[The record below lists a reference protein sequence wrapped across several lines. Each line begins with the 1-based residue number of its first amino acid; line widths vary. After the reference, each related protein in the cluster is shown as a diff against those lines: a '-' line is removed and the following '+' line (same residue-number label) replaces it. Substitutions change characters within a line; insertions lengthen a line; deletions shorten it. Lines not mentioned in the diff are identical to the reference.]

1 MLFQPFI
8 CFFWISYFIVFI
20 YFVLIYL
27 QAFWYNWRIYKVLQ
41 NMSSTYVVLFPFV
54 LWANIRIIAT
64 VGRPVVPPSLSSACS
79 VLSDSNVALY
89 HAAVHVFGVN
99 LMCLLCLHFPLGIR
113 HCTVMCLTTFS
124 HSDMQGGYHYP
135 HYTDEKTEVQNTLM
149 TSQGHTDEIRPELK
163 FLWYQS
169 LFAFPSAERGP
180 IPLIHLWLGEI
191 ICLMWPPHLY
201 TLSAPLN

>member
-1 MLFQPFI
+1 M
-8 CFFWISYFIVFI
+8 
-20 YFVLIYL
+20 
-27 QAFWYNWRIYKVLQ
+27 
-41 NMSSTYVVLFPFV
+41 
-54 LWANIRIIAT
+54 
-64 VGRPVVPPSLSSACS
+64 VPPSLSSACS

-163 FLWYQS
+163 FL
-169 LFAFPSAERGP
+169 
-180 IPLIHLWLGEI
+180 
-191 ICLMWPPHLY
+191 
-201 TLSAPLN
+201 